1 MVGELLAGLFL
12 IGLGTVLFRYSRL
25 ISNWLWNFDNQIR
38 KDVAGTFLEKTIYNE
53 NYWLSWGTIARKGGS
68 RILDMGNPVDGCRL
82 YCWRGS
88 NHICWRRPLI
98 EITGRYKL
106 TRVNSGT
113 PY

>member
-53 NYWLSWGTIARKGGS
+53 NYWLSWGTIARKAGPGFRTWAIRLIAAVCIVGG
-68 RILDMGNPVDGCRL
+68 G
-82 YCWRGS
+82 
-88 NHICWRRPLI
+88 LI
-98 EITGRYKL
+98 ISVGTGL
-106 TRVNSGT
+106 
-113 PY
+113 